1 MKGIHQLKVL
11 LLLLTMCVSI
21 GCNQKKDGFQIEN
34 LNRHSDSLSVD
45 KTVKGNVKMRQGQ
58 DTIRNYWQL
67 SYDTIASRTD
77 LKILNEDYILELK
90 TFSLNDSAVVRK
102 LDEKYIDYSH
112 TIVTDVKIMSD
123 SAIVEKRI
131 DKTIFRG
138 YLIPE
143 FYAECNLLYTEYESV
158 LKNQIYLNSI
168 LSVPDTDNQWQVKYS
183 LSLNE
188 NIDDLVIKDVTY
200 VGN

>member
-1 MKGIHQLKVL
+1 MKGIQLHIL
-11 LLLLTMCVSI
+11 LLLLFSICVSI
-21 GCNQKKDGFQIEN
+21 NCNQKKNGFRTEN
-34 LNRHSDSLSVD
+34 LSKYNDTLIIDETVSVD
-45 KTVKGNVKMRQGQ
+45 IKMREEQ
-58 DTIRNYWQL
+58 DTLRNYWQL
-67 SYDTIASRTD
+67 TYDTIVSRTA
-77 LKILNEDYILELK
+77 LKVVDKNYILELK